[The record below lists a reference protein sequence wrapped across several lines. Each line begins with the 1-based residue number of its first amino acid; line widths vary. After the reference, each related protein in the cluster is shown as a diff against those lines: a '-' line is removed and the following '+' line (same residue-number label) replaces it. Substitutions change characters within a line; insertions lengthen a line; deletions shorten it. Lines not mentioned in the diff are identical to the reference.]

1 MDGADRQSDPRH
13 EKGTAAV
20 FLDRDGVLNVKLPEG
35 RYVKTP
41 EELIMLPGAVSGLR
55 LLKQL
60 GYLLVVVTN
69 QRGIALGYMD
79 DHDLGRV
86 HERLRERLAAHG
98 VALDGIYYCPH
109 DNDAACDCRKP
120 QSGML
125 YRASKEL
132 GISLGA
138 SYMVGDS
145 TKDVEAGRNAGTKT
159 VRISTD
165 HDAQAD
171 FTFPTLMDFAL
182 FLKNN
187 GRTADAD
194 AARVHKKG

>member
-1 MDGADRQSDPRH
+1 MDGAARKCVLRQK
-13 EKGTAAV
+13 KGVAAI

-41 EELIMLPGAVSGLR
+41 EELIMLPGAVSALR

-79 DHDLGRV
+79 DDDLGRV
-86 HERLRERLAAHG
+86 HELLRERLAAQG
-98 VALDGIYYCPH
+98 VALDGLYYCPH
-109 DNDAACDCRKP
+109 DDEARCDCRKP

-125 YRASKEL
+125 YRASEEL
-132 GISLGA
+132 GISLAA

-145 TKDVEAGRNAGTKT
+145 AKDVEAGKNAGTKT
-159 VRISTD
+159 VRISTE
-165 HDAQAD
+165 HDALAD
-171 FTFPTLMDFAL
+171 FTFPSLLDFAL
-182 FLKNN
+182 FLKND
-187 GRTADAD
+187 GRKDEGD
-194 AARVHKKG
+194 AAHA